1 MISFWWGN
9 TDYMVK
15 QNDSRMGCRKFIWW
29 TIRGSK
35 EMFGVKN
42 QEKWRV
48 PALFALGPTQ
58 NPLKIYLLALVC
70 LDKEQYATYN

>member
-1 MISFWWGN
+1 M
-9 TDYMVK
+9 
-15 QNDSRMGCRKFIWW
+15 QDSVETAFLSWW
-29 TIRGSK
+29 TIRGSN

-42 QEKWRV
+42 AEKWRIA
-48 PALFALGPTQ
+48 ALFAFGPTQ